1 MQFIIKEYLITDPAK
16 RKGME
21 NLTSSYMESFLL
33 NWIEYNVKGYDHYLS
48 DSNINDIFHEMG
60 TLEYCE
66 KKVFGS
72 TDTQATRL

>member
-1 MQFIIKEYLITDPAK
+1 MIL
-16 RKGME
+16 
-21 NLTSSYMESFLL
+21 
-33 NWIEYNVKGYDHYLS
+33 YLS